1 MVSLQNKVCLVTG
14 GARGIGRATVEKC
27 SRSGAQ
33 VAFFDLDADGGEAV
47 QKGLREERLDVH
59 FLPCNVTAEQEVADA
74 VRDVLE
80 KFGRIDAL
88 VNNAGINAYFDA
100 TRMTESDW
108 DKVFAV
114 DLKAVWL
121 CSKYVL
127 PIMQRAGSGSIV
139 NISSIHA
146 HMTTKNMFPYAAA
159 KSGVV
164 GLTRSLALDYG
175 ADNIRVN
182 AVCPGWVRTHLVQ
195 EWIDMQPDPEAAEAS
210 VLAVHP
216 LGRIAEPGE
225 IANFIA
231 WLASDDASFMTG
243 ADLLIDG
250 GLSARFST

>member
-1 MVSLQNKVCLVTG
+1 MNLEGKVCVITG

-27 SRSGAQ
+27 ARSGAR
-33 VAFFDLDADGGEAV
+33 VGFWDLDAGAGNALAKALQEEGFEARFWPCDV
-47 QKGLREERLDVH
+47 TVEQQVEETVR
-59 FLPCNVTAEQEVADA
+59 A
-74 VRDVLE
+74 VLNA
-80 KFGRIDAL
+80 FGRIDAL
-88 VNNAGINAYFDA
+88 VNNAGVNAYFDA
-100 TRMTESDW
+100 TQMSESDW

-127 PIMQRAGSGSIV
+127 PAMQRAGSGSIV

-175 ADNIRVN
+175 VDNIRVN

-195 EWIDMQPDPEAAEAS
+195 EWIDMQPDPQAAEAS
-210 VLAVHP
+210 VLEVHP
-216 LGRIAEPGE
+216 LGRIAEPAE
-225 IANFIA
+225 IANFVA
-231 WLASDDASFMTG
+231 WLASDEASFMTG

>member
-1 MVSLQNKVCLVTG
+1 MNLEGKVCVITG

-27 SRSGAQ
+27 ARSGAR
-33 VAFFDLDADGGEAV
+33 VGLWDLDARAGEALA
-47 QKGLREERLDVH
+47 KELREESLEVRFWPCDVTTEGHVKGAVGAVLD
-59 FLPCNVTAEQEVADA
+59 A
-74 VRDVLE
+74 
-80 KFGRIDAL
+80 FGQIDAL

-100 TRMTESDW
+100 TQMTEPDW
-108 DKVFAV
+108 DRVFAV

-127 PIMQRAGSGSIV
+127 PAMQRAGSGSIV

-159 KSGVV
+159 KSGVI

-216 LGRIAEPGE
+216 MGRIAEPAE
-225 IANFIA
+225 IANFVA
-231 WLASDDASFMTG
+231 WLASDEASFMTG

-250 GLSARFST
+250 GLSARFPT